1 LVVYMHKCGRIWVNA
16 QKFYFDGVM
25 QYITTTREASSKAKK
40 RRALKHIVW
49 LQGSCTFLVVIMRH
63 GLILSCKITKEK
75 RSIPTHYERRL
86 AYYVS
91 KQYVLHSTVHTLV
104 RNFFEEETY
113 LQIEEP

>member
-1 LVVYMHKCGRIWVNA
+1 MHKCGRIRVNA

-25 QYITTTREASSKAKK
+25 QYITTTGEASSKAKK
-40 RRALKHIVW
+40 KRRALEPYDV

-75 RSIPTHYERRL
+75 RSIPTHYERQL

-91 KQYVLHSTVHTLV
+91 KQYVFHFTAHTLV
-104 RNFFEEETY
+104 RNFFAEETY
-113 LQIEEP
+113 LQIEEL